1 MQSTQEVSMRT
12 TAAESD
18 GLAHV
23 RESARTFTT
32 AAGRVPLEG
41 WLAAGCV
48 LTVLW
53 AVGWV

>member
-1 MQSTQEVSMRT
+1 MRTT

-18 GLAHV
+18 GLAQV